1 MLTNLILFLS
11 IFLGCISLTIIFQSR
26 TNNKFHHFNNY
37 LVFLLVLITLRHT
50 IHFLHN
56 MHIYVFSHSAMI
68 YFDSTSIVSIPCFYL
83 YFEDL
88 AYENKKKAKK
98 LIHFVMP
105 VILILLIILSKGT
118 PGLYGKV
125 IIIMGAI
132 FMICYA
138 IAGVNFLQKNIW
150 NRRSEI
156 ALIQKQN
163 ELIKKWTMFCITIFI
178 ALFLVRFLTMTL
190 LKMKIEYNYEFSW
203 LTAILWCC
211 IFIKII
217 LTPELTYGY
226 SFFKEKIELITKQ
239 ISLPELWNLNSP
251 METITVEKDNI
262 LSKRVGPKL
271 DEYIHKIEE
280 ASFHS
285 KEFRKPDLSIEDLS
299 SYLGIPSSHL
309 SFVFKYHCKE
319 SFVDFK
325 KFIRVH
331 DAIKLLEN
339 GYLKSNTIESLS
351 AEVGF
356 LSYNTFHYAFKSI
369 TGVTTKEYLKRL

>member
-1 MLTNLILFLS
+1 
-11 IFLGCISLTIIFQSR
+11 
-26 TNNKFHHFNNY
+26 
-37 LVFLLVLITLRHT
+37 
-50 IHFLHN
+50 
-56 MHIYVFSHSAMI
+56 MI

-138 IAGVNFLQKNIW
+138 IAGINFLQKNIW
-150 NRRSEI
+150 NRKSEI
-156 ALIQKQN
+156 VLIQKQN
-163 ELIKKWTMFCITIFI
+163 DLIKKWTIFCITIFI

>member
-1 MLTNLILFLS
+1 MLTNLILFLT
-11 IFLGCISLTIIFQSR
+11 IFLGFISLTIIFQSR
-26 TNNKFHHFNNY
+26 INNKFPHFNNY

-50 IHFLHN
+50 LHFVHN
-56 MHIYVFSHSAMI
+56 MHIYVFTNTSLI
-68 YFDSTSIVSIPCFYL
+68 YFDSTILISIPCFYL

-88 AYENKKKAKK
+88 VYENKKMAKK

-105 VILILLIILSKGT
+105 LTLIVLIILSKGT
-118 PGLYGKV
+118 SSLYGK
-125 IIIMGAI
+125 IIIILGAI
-132 FMICYA
+132 FMLCYA
-138 IAGVNFLQKNIW
+138 VAGISFLQKNIW
-150 NRRSEI
+150 NRKSEI
-156 ALIQKQN
+156 GLIQKQN
-163 ELIKKWTMFCITIFI
+163 DLIKKWTMFCFTFFIT
-178 ALFLVRFLTMTL
+178 LFAARFFTMSL
-190 LKMKIEYNYEFSW
+190 YKMKIGYNNDFSW
-203 LTAILWCC
+203 LTASLWSC

-217 LTPELTYGY
+217 LTPQLTYGY
-226 SFFKEKIELITKQ
+226 HLFMEKIEKSTKE
-239 ISLPELWNLNSP
+239 ISLPELWNLNIP
-251 METITVEKDNI
+251 TETITGEKDNT

-285 KEFRKPDLSIEDLS
+285 KEFRKPELSIEDLA

-325 KFIRVH
+325 KLIRVH

-369 TGVTTKEYLKRL
+369 TGVTTKDYLKRL